1 MYHQSYP
8 FPNEIPFL
16 EFERRKVNDIINYFN
31 NQPIPCFCEAH
42 KFSCKTYDFCRTAK
56 VSFKGHFLIYE
67 KIELVIRNILEVTSE
82 VSLWRLKDLIEGVGP
97 MLTANS
103 NFLILEILHFLKGF
117 LIEYVEHDPNE
128 AIKDY
133 CKCLVFLNQ
142 SLMINSNTI
151 VTDELQDLEYIILN
165 FKVECDPEKLIFG
178 DNFDLIKET
187 FEKVKPSSI
196 PKEQAKLENVLGR
209 CLIAQKQFTSARYI
223 LEKSFHSSSMEP
235 CDMRPFFFYNMV
247 DSSYC
252 LVKENQFQAASKAIK
267 HWKDM
272 FKQKYAKDYSF
283 SMARSL
289 TILSQQHLELN
300 EFKDA
305 IETAEQAIKTEVK
318 MMGKKSKHST
328 IYAMQNHATL
338 LLCGFK
344 SKNLRAINQD
354 MKLLMNQL
362 HCHCTFN
369 ALLKT
374 MMFQSSV
381 PKLLNILSRKQSQ
394 YVEVKKRCKKC
405 SRFKCRHYKNENGE
419 SKPWLNQIKTWRAFK
434 NSALIGYF
442 ARNFN

>member
-1 MYHQSYP
+1 M
-8 FPNEIPFL
+8 
-16 EFERRKVNDIINYFN
+16 
-31 NQPIPCFCEAH
+31 
-42 KFSCKTYDFCRTAK
+42 
-56 VSFKGHFLIYE
+56 
-67 KIELVIRNILEVTSE
+67 
-82 VSLWRLKDLIEGVGP
+82 
-97 MLTANS
+97 
-103 NFLILEILHFLKGF
+103 KGF

-151 VTDELQDLEYIILN
+151 VTDELQDLVYIILN

-223 LEKSFHSSSMEP
+223 LENSLHSSSMEP

-305 IETAEQAIKTEVK
+305 IETAEQAIKTEGK
-318 MMGKKSKHST
+318 LLGKKSKQST
-328 IYAMQNHATL
+328 IYAMQNHVTI

-344 SKNLRAINQD
+344 SKNLRPINQD

-362 HCHCTFN
+362 RHCTFN

-374 MMFQSSV
+374 MMFQSNV

-419 SKPWLNQIKTWRAFK
+419 SKPWLNQIKSWRVFK